1 MKSNTVLI
9 MAGKRRISNEE
20 EGDGVGD
27 GDAEQDMTED
37 VGEDDEKGG
46 EDEGVASEAEGRD
59 EEDENESAPAA
70 AETSPPSA
78 KRRRQE
84 SPPRSGPRPLNRPGE
99 FAQVG
104 IIQQIKVENFMCHR
118 KLRVDLCRNINFI
131 HGQNGSGKSAI
142 LAALQICLGAGARRT
157 HRARNLK
164 GLVRQDHSH
173 QPTHAKLSVTVRNQG
188 EDAYKHDEY
197 GDKITVE
204 RTIALKSGA
213 YNGYMLY
220 DENGKE
226 VSRSRKDLDE
236 MLDHL

>member
-1 MKSNTVLI
+1 MPR
-9 MAGKRRISNEE
+9 KRRVSDEE
-20 EGDGVGD
+20 EEEAQVDEDGEEGTMELSQEAD
-27 GDAEQDMTED
+27 DADPSPEPDEN
-37 VGEDDEKGG
+37 EDDE
-46 EDEGVASEAEGRD
+46 EGQE
-59 EEDENESAPAA
+59 EEDEHAA
-70 AETSPPSA
+70 TPPSA

-84 SPPRSGPRPLNRPGE
+84 SQPPPGPRALNRKGE
-99 FAQVG
+99 VAQVG

-164 GLVRQDHSH
+164 GLVRTDHVN
-173 QPTHAKLSVTVRNQG
+173 QPSHAKLSVTVHNQG

-197 GDKITVE
+197 GDRITVE
-204 RTIALKSGA
+204 RTIACKSGS
-213 YNGYMLY
+213 YNGYKLF
-220 DENGKE
+220 DADGKE
-226 VSRSRKDLDE
+226 VSRSRKDLDD